1 MTPLH
6 SNVVNRTPAPH
17 PRMSEAEIAS
27 TNAHA
32 EQNRDDLVE
41 RLKRELAEK
50 TEGEARANA
59 RMGLYEAKE
68 RSRISAWQEDA
79 KFFMSEFVTE
89 EIDAHH
95 PGLSKDDVAPLGAWA
110 ATYHEK
116 ADIASQGALAAVS
129 YVASKGI
136 KRLREQASQGAAAAT
151 TLAETM
157 KANEDL
163 TAQNAKLQK
172 DYAEAMTLCDE
183 RQKGLETLQA
193 ELIKGGLMNE
203 KFNFS
208 KLTSREKVVEPHAA
222 AGAVATPSLEVV
234 KAEASKAAGASGNPI
249 QQQDLLQAL
258 LNRSSGSL
266 RMGPS
271 GTNHA
276 HLGQVS
282 GEADIGSILR
292 GAAM

>member
-1 MTPLH
+1 
-6 SNVVNRTPAPH
+6 
-17 PRMSEAEIAS
+17 MSDADHAS
-27 TNAHA
+27 TNASA

-41 RLKRELAEK
+41 RLKAELAAK

-59 RMGLYEAKE
+59 RMGMYEAKE

-79 KFFMSEFVTE
+79 KFFMSEFVNE

-136 KRLREQASQGAAAAT
+136 KRLREQASQGAAAAS

-208 KLTSREKVVEPHAA
+208 KLTSREQTPAEPHASGA
-222 AGAVATPSLEVV
+222 AATPSLEVV
-234 KAEASKAAGASGNPI
+234 KAEASKAASGFSGNPI
-249 QQQDLLQAL
+249 QQQDLLASL
-258 LNRSSGSL
+258 LSRSSGGL
-266 RMGPS
+266 RMGQSATP
-271 GTNHA
+271 HA
-276 HLGQVS
+276 FLGAT
-282 GEADIGSILR
+282 GETDIGSLIR
-292 GAAM
+292 AA

>member
-1 MTPLH
+1 
-6 SNVVNRTPAPH
+6 
-17 PRMSEAEIAS
+17 MSESELSNSAGAD
-27 TNAHA
+27 
-32 EQNRDDLVE
+32 QNRDELVS
-41 RLKRELAEK
+41 RLKAELADK

-59 RMGLYEAKE
+59 RMAVFETKE
-68 RSRISAWQEDA
+68 RVRISGWQEDA
-79 KFFMSEFVTE
+79 KFFMSDFMNE
-89 EIDAHH
+89 EVDAYH
-95 PGLSKDDVAPLGAWA
+95 PGLKDDVAPLSAWA
-110 ATYHEK
+110 NSYTDK

-163 TAQNAKLQK
+163 AAQNNKLQK

-208 KLTSREKVVEPHAA
+208 KLTSREKMVDEPHMSTGSAP
-222 AGAVATPSLEVV
+222 PSLEVV
-234 KAEASKAAGASGNPI
+234 KAEASKAAGSSGNPI
-249 QQQDLLQAL
+249 QQQDLLASL
-258 LNRSSGSL
+258 LGRSNAGL
-266 RMGPS
+266 RMGTS
-271 GTNHA
+271 GTNHSL
-276 HLGQVS
+276 LGAAS

-292 GAAM
+292 ASAM

>member
-1 MTPLH
+1 
-6 SNVVNRTPAPH
+6 
-17 PRMSEAEIAS
+17 MSEAEHAS
-27 TNAHA
+27 TNAAA

-41 RLKRELAEK
+41 RLKAELASK
-50 TEGEARANA
+50 TKGEAEANA
-59 RMGLYEAKE
+59 RMNVYEAKE
-68 RSRISAWQEDA
+68 RVRISAWQDDA
-79 KFFMSEFVTE
+79 KFFMNEFVNE

-95 PGLSKDDVAPLGAWA
+95 PGLSKDDVAPLGNWA

-136 KRLREQASQGAAAAT
+136 KRLREEASKGAAAAT

-157 KANEDL
+157 KQNEEL
-163 TAQNAKLQK
+163 AAQNSKLQK

-193 ELIKGGLMNE
+193 ELVKGGLMNE

-208 KLTSREKVVEPHAA
+208 KLTSREQTPAEPHAA
-222 AGAVATPSLEVV
+222 MGAATPSLEVV
-234 KAEASKAAGASGNPI
+234 KAEASKAASGSSGNPI
-249 QQQDLLQAL
+249 QQADLLQSL
-258 LNRSSGSL
+258 LANSRGSL
-266 RMGPS
+266 RMGQS
-271 GTNHA
+271 STQHA
-276 HLGQVS
+276 FLGAS
-282 GEADIGSILR
+282 NGEADIGSILR

>member
-1 MTPLH
+1 
-6 SNVVNRTPAPH
+6 
-17 PRMSEAEIAS
+17 MSEAEIAS
-27 TNAHA
+27 TNAAA

-41 RLKRELAEK
+41 RLKAELAAK

-59 RMGLYEAKE
+59 RMGVYEAKE
-68 RSRISAWQEDA
+68 RARISAWQEDA
-79 KFFMSEFVTE
+79 KFFMSEFVNE

-110 ATYHEK
+110 SSYHEK

-136 KRLREQASQGAAAAT
+136 KRLREEASKGAAAAT

-157 KANEDL
+157 KQNEEL

-193 ELIKGGLMNE
+193 ELVKGGLMNE

-208 KLTSREKVVEPHAA
+208 KLTSREQTPAEPHAA
-222 AGAVATPSLEVV
+222 VGSATTPSLEVV
-234 KAEASKAAGASGNPI
+234 KAEASKAASGSSGNPI
-249 QQQDLLQAL
+249 QQEDLLQSL
-258 LNRSSGSL
+258 LASSRGSL
-266 RMGPS
+266 RMGQS
-271 GTNHA
+271 STQHA
-276 HLGQVS
+276 FLGAS
-282 GEADIGSILR
+282 NGEADIGSILR
-292 GAAM
+292 GAPM

>member
-1 MTPLH
+1 
-6 SNVVNRTPAPH
+6 
-17 PRMSEAEIAS
+17 MSEAEIAS
-27 TNAHA
+27 TTVAA

-59 RMGLYEAKE
+59 RMNVYEAKE
-68 RSRISAWQEDA
+68 RARISAWQDDA
-79 KFFMSEFVTE
+79 KFFMSEFVNE

-95 PGLSKDDVAPLGAWA
+95 PGISKDDVAPLSTWA
-110 ATYHEK
+110 SSYHEK

-129 YVASKGI
+129 YIASKGI

-157 KANEDL
+157 KQNEEL
-163 TAQNAKLQK
+163 QAQNAKLQK
-172 DYAEAMTLCDE
+172 DYQEAMTLCDE

-208 KLTSREKVVEPHAA
+208 KLTSREKVEEPHAA
-222 AGAVATPSLEVV
+222 AGAGAATPSLEVV
-234 KAEASKAAGASGNPI
+234 KAEASKAAGASSGNPI
-249 QQQDLLQAL
+249 QQEDLLQSL
-258 LNRSSGSL
+258 LSRSTGGLLMKQSAT
-266 RMGPS
+266 P
-271 GTNHA
+271 HA
-276 HLGQVS
+276 WLGASS
-282 GEADIGSILR
+282 GEADIGSLLR
-292 GAAM
+292 GAQ

>member
-1 MTPLH
+1 
-6 SNVVNRTPAPH
+6 
-17 PRMSEAEIAS
+17 MSEAEIAS
-27 TNAHA
+27 TTNAA
-32 EQNRDDLVE
+32 ADQNRDDLVE
-41 RLKRELAEK
+41 RLKAELAAK

-79 KFFMSEFVTE
+79 KFFMNEFVNE

-95 PGLSKDDVAPLGAWA
+95 PGLSKDDVAPLGNWA

-136 KRLREQASQGAAAAT
+136 KRLREEASKGAAAAT

-163 TAQNAKLQK
+163 QAQNTKLQK

-193 ELIKGGLMNE
+193 ELVKGGLMNE

-208 KLTSREKVVEPHAA
+208 KLTSREQMPAEPHVAVG
-222 AGAVATPSLEVV
+222 AGAATPSLEVV
-234 KAEASKAAGASGNPI
+234 KAEASKAASGSSGNPI
-249 QQQDLLQAL
+249 QQQDLLSSL
-258 LNRSSGSL
+258 LSRSRGSL
-266 RMGPS
+266 RMGQS
-271 GTNHA
+271 STQHA
-276 HLGQVS
+276 FLGAS
-282 GEADIGSILR
+282 NGEADIGSILR
-292 GAAM
+292 SVPM

>member
-1 MTPLH
+1 
-6 SNVVNRTPAPH
+6 
-17 PRMSEAEIAS
+17 MSEAEN
-27 TNAHA
+27 TNVAA
-32 EQNRDDLVE
+32 DQNRDDLVE
-41 RLKRELAEK
+41 RLKAELAAK

-79 KFFMSEFVTE
+79 KFFMSEFVNE

-95 PGLSKDDVAPLGAWA
+95 PGLSKDDVAPLGTWA

-136 KRLREQASQGAAAAT
+136 KRLREEASKGAAAAT

-163 TAQNAKLQK
+163 AAQNAKLQK

-193 ELIKGGLMNE
+193 ELVKGGLMNE

-208 KLTSREKVVEPHAA
+208 KLTSREQMPAEPHAA
-222 AGAVATPSLEVV
+222 IGAAATPSLEVV
-234 KAEASKAAGASGNPI
+234 KAEASKAAGAAYGNPI
-249 QQQDLLQAL
+249 KQQDLLTSL
-258 LNRSSGSL
+258 LTRSTAGL
-266 RMGPS
+266 RMSAS
-271 GTNHA
+271 GTQHA
-276 HLGQVS
+276 FL
-282 GEADIGSILR
+282 
-292 GAAM
+292 GAAGGETNLVASLTAAGY

>member
-1 MTPLH
+1 
-6 SNVVNRTPAPH
+6 
-17 PRMSEAEIAS
+17 MSEAEIAS
-27 TNAHA
+27 TNAA
-32 EQNRDDLVE
+32 DQNRDDLVD

-50 TEGEARANA
+50 TKGEAEAQA
-59 RMGLYEAKE
+59 RMAVYEGKE
-68 RSRISAWQEDA
+68 RARISAWQEDA
-79 KFFMSEFVTE
+79 KFFMNEFVNE

-95 PGLSKDDVAPLGAWA
+95 PGLSKDDVAPLATWA
-110 ATYHEK
+110 STYHEK

-136 KRLREQASQGAAAAT
+136 KRLREQASQGAQAAT

-157 KANEDL
+157 KQNEEL

-208 KLTSREKVVEPHAA
+208 KLTSREQVPPEPHAA
-222 AGAVATPSLEVV
+222 TGAGAATPSLEVV
-234 KAEASKAAGASGNPI
+234 KAEASKAADASGNPI
-249 QQQDLLQAL
+249 QQEDLLQSL
-258 LNRSSGSL
+258 LNRSSGGL
-266 RMGPS
+266 RLTPS

-276 HLGQVS
+276 HLGQIS
-282 GEADIGSILR
+282 GEPDIGALLR
-292 GAAM
+292 GPAAM

>member
-1 MTPLH
+1 
-6 SNVVNRTPAPH
+6 
-17 PRMSEAEIAS
+17 MSEAEIAS
-27 TNAHA
+27 TTNVAA

-41 RLKRELAEK
+41 RLKAELASK
-50 TEGEARANA
+50 TKGEAEANA
-59 RMGLYEAKE
+59 RMNVYEAKE
-68 RSRISAWQEDA
+68 RVRISAWQDDA
-79 KFFMSEFVTE
+79 KFFMNEFVNE

-110 ATYHEK
+110 STYHEK

-136 KRLREQASQGAAAAT
+136 KRLREEASKGAAAAT

-157 KANEDL
+157 KQNEEL
-163 TAQNAKLQK
+163 AAQNSKLQK

-193 ELIKGGLMNE
+193 ELVKGGLMNE

-208 KLTSREKVVEPHAA
+208 KLTSREQTPAEPHAA
-222 AGAVATPSLEVV
+222 MGAATPSLEVV
-234 KAEASKAAGASGNPI
+234 KAEASKAASGSSGNPI
-249 QQQDLLQAL
+249 QQADLLQSL
-258 LNRSSGSL
+258 LANSRGSL
-266 RMGPS
+266 RMGQS
-271 GTNHA
+271 STQHA
-276 HLGQVS
+276 FLGAS
-282 GEADIGSILR
+282 NGEADIGSILR